1 MKIKTL
7 SIRNIASIETADI
20 DFTKG
25 ALGNAPLFLICGETG
40 SGKTTIL
47 DCITLTLYGATPRYS
62 GKSEHYPQEIGG
74 YAYNDVRQLVR
85 RGSRDA
91 RAAVTLVGNDGK
103 TYEAKWSVEAVSRGP
118 NKGTLKDEEW
128 TWKDCSTGG
137 LTYAKVRECE
147 SVAKQ
152 AVGLDFSQFCRT
164 TMLAQGQ
171 FTKFLLGEPKEK
183 AEILEKLTDTTKYSA
198 LGKAIFEK
206 YKKIKDAKDKIEDEI
221 RRMTGLGDQRSQIEA
236 RVKELSS
243 MIGDLEAK
251 RKTADAKLRW
261 LKRKDELEA
270 NRLAVRG
277 ELVEAV
283 AGLKALEIAV
293 AHNFEEAKLKVEALK
308 AYLGGRASKAG
319 MLESAEVILANLC
332 DIRNA
337 RTERARAEKELSL
350 LEQTLPGHKE
360 RLETAANAL
369 ENALGK
375 VATADSEVNAEERAL
390 EALGRRNVQKA
401 RDDAEKLR
409 GNLLGVEGRM
419 KGFAGQFDSIAK
431 REKSMSAM
439 KTELAE
445 LEEKVPGLK
454 TELLCSS
461 KALEQAQT
469 RCDEQKKLVDAGIEG
484 IIAELKVGDVCPI
497 CGNKIESL
505 RSGGHFESLFR
516 ELDAECRKAK
526 DAFKEK
532 ELVYN
537 KAAARV
543 EALRKNIESETALV
557 AEEKSRI
564 EDERRATLA
573 EAKLYGAKDGTAE
586 GVRTAVEACGAEIA
600 GLDGRLKAIDEQE
613 MKVKDLKKALKKAE
627 KARDEAKNAKI
638 AAEKELLNNQNR
650 IDSQKIMVKHQADI
664 EKNKAEDVAGRVS
677 GREWLEAWER
687 DHDSVEAELSAE
699 AREYALKKAEL
710 PKAESARDALEK
722 SSGQIAGC
730 IARAVGKVPELSD
743 VEADK
748 REGISTSAVDGLLGR
763 FDESQKSMA
772 RHLEERPADFADD
785 EGEESL
791 AEISLALKVESDKLY
806 EERGR
811 CQQQIADDD
820 KCATE
825 RTAKQREADRL
836 EAERMEWSP
845 INDRLGDNSG
855 DKIRREIQSYVL
867 ANVLVKANYYLRQ
880 LSERYELS
888 CEGLT
893 LSVVDSFEGGAV
905 RPVNTLS
912 GGEQFLVSLALALGL
927 AGMNDTG
934 LGVDMLLIDEGFGTL
949 SGEHLNSAIEALER
963 LNAIT
968 GSRKVG
974 VISHVERLRERIQT
988 HIEVTRRGHDPSVV
1002 RVTPDYVS

>member
-7 SIRNIASIETADI
+7 SIRNIASIESADI

-47 DCITLTLYGATPRYS
+47 DCITLALYGATPRYN
-62 GKSEHYPQEIGG
+62 GKGEHHPQEIAG
-74 YAYNDVRQLVR
+74 YAYNDARQLVR
-85 RGSRDA
+85 RGATSA
-91 RAAVTLVGNDGK
+91 SATVTLVGNDGRA
-103 TYEAKWSVEAVSRGP
+103 YEAKWSVEAVSKGR
-118 NKGTLKDEEW
+118 NKGYLKGDKW
-128 TWKDCSTGG
+128 TWKDCSDGG
-137 LTYAKVRECE
+137 LTYTMVKECE

-152 AVGLDFSQFCRT
+152 AVGLDFAQFCRT

-171 FTKFLLGEPKEK
+171 FTKFLLGEPREK

-198 LGKAIFEK
+198 LGKAIFDK
-206 YKKIKDAKDKIEDEI
+206 HKAIKDAKDKVEDEI

-236 RVKELSS
+236 RVKELSA

-251 RKTADAKLRW
+251 KKAADAKSRW
-261 LKRKDELEA
+261 LKRKDELA
-270 NRLAVRG
+270 VNDQAVRG

-283 AGLKALEIAV
+283 AGLKALEAAV
-293 AHNFEEAKLKVEALK
+293 ARDLETAKLKVGALK
-308 AYLGGRASKAG
+308 AYIYGHASKAG
-319 MLESAEVILANLC
+319 MLESAEVILANLR

-337 RTERARAEKELSL
+337 RIERARTEKELAL
-350 LEQTLPGHKE
+350 LEESLPEHKN
-360 RLETAANAL
+360 RLASAVEAVEKVQKEVAAA
-369 ENALGK
+369 ESA
-375 VATADSEVNAEERAL
+375 VNAEEQAL
-390 EALGRRNVQKA
+390 EALGRRNVQSA
-401 RDDAEKLR
+401 RDEAEKLR
-409 GNLLGVEGRM
+409 GNLLGVEGRI
-419 KGFAGQFDSIAK
+419 KGIADQLTSVAK
-431 REKSMSAM
+431 REKAM
-439 KTELAE
+439 DGQRKALVD

-454 TELLCSS
+454 AEMVSAGE
-461 KALEQAQT
+461 ALEQAQT
-469 RCDEQKKLVDAGIEG
+469 RRDEQKKLVDTGIEE
-484 IIAELKVGDVCPI
+484 IIASLKVGDVCPI

-516 ELDAECRKAK
+516 ELDAECKKAK

-532 ELVYN
+532 ESGYN

-543 EALRKNIESETALV
+543 EALRKGIESEAVLI
-557 AEEKSRI
+557 ADEKTRI
-564 EDERRATLA
+564 EDERRATQA
-573 EAKLYGAKDGTAE
+573 DAKRYGVSDGTVESVHA
-586 GVRTAVEACGAEIA
+586 AVEACGAKIA
-600 GLDGRLKAIDEQE
+600 ELDGRLKVVDEQE
-613 MKVKDLKKALKKAE
+613 KKVKELKKALKNAE
-627 KARDEAKNAKI
+627 KVRDEAKNAKD
-638 AAEKELLNNQNR
+638 AAEKELLNSQNR
-650 IDSQKIMVKHQADI
+650 IERQKIMVKSQTDM
-664 EKNKAEDVAGRVS
+664 EKNKAEEVAGRVA
-677 GREWLEAWER
+677 GREWLEAWDR
-687 DHDSVEAELSAE
+687 DPDSVEVSFRSE
-699 AREYALKKAEL
+699 AKEYAGKKAEL

-722 SSGQIAGC
+722 SSGQIADC
-730 IARAVGKVPELSD
+730 IVRAVGKVPGLSD

-748 REGISTSAVDGLLGR
+748 KEGISTSVVEGLLGR

-772 RHLEERPADFADD
+772 RHLEERPVDLADD

-791 AEISLALKVESDKLY
+791 AELSSALKGESDKLL

-811 CQQQIADDD
+811 CQQQIDDDD
-820 KCATE
+820 KCAAE
-825 RTAKQREADRL
+825 RTAKQK
-836 EAERMEWSP
+836 EAERLKAECAEWGP
-845 INDRLGDNSG
+845 INDRFGDTSG

-893 LSVVDSFEGGAV
+893 LSVIDSFEGGAV

-949 SGEHLNSAIEALER
+949 SGEHLNSAIETLER
-963 LNAIT
+963 LNAVT

-1002 RVTPDYVS
+1002 RVTPDYLG

>member
-7 SIRNIASIETADI
+7 SIRNIASIETADL

-47 DCITLTLYGATPRYS
+47 DCITLALYGATPRYN
-62 GKSEHYPQEIGG
+62 GKSAHHPQEIGG
-74 YAYNDVRQLVR
+74 YAYNDTRQLVR
-85 RGSRDA
+85 RGATSA
-91 RAAVTLVGNDGK
+91 SATVTLVGNDGK

-118 NKGTLKDEEW
+118 NKGTLKGAKW
-128 TWKDCSTGG
+128 TWRDCSAGG
-137 LTYAKVRECE
+137 LTCEMVRECE

-152 AVGLDFSQFCRT
+152 AVGLDFAQFCRT

-183 AEILEKLTDTTKYSA
+183 ADILEKLTDTTKYST
-198 LGKAIFEK
+198 LGKAIYEK
-206 YKKIKDAKDKIEDEI
+206 YKAITDAKDKAEEEI
-221 RRMTGLGDQRSQIEA
+221 RRMTGLGELRSQIEA
-236 RVKELSS
+236 RVKELSA
-243 MIGDLEAK
+243 MIEALEA
-251 RKTADAKLRW
+251 RRQAADAKLRW
-261 LKRKDELEA
+261 LKRKDELTV
-270 NRLAVRG
+270 NGQAVRG
-277 ELVEAV
+277 ELEEAV
-283 AGLKALEIAV
+283 AGLKALGIAV
-293 AHNFEEAKLKVEALK
+293 ARDFEKAKSKVEELK
-308 AYLGGRASKAG
+308 AYLDERASKAE

-337 RTERARAEKELSL
+337 RTERARAEQKLAQ
-350 LEQTLPGHKE
+350 LEQALPEYRE
-360 RLETAANAL
+360 RLDTAAKVLGNAL
-369 ENALGK
+369 DE
-375 VATADSEVNAEERAL
+375 VAAAESAVNAEEQTL

-401 RDDAEKLR
+401 RDEAEKLR
-409 GNLLGVEGRM
+409 GDLLGVEGRI
-419 KGFAGQFDSIAK
+419 KGIADRLASVAN
-431 REKSMSAM
+431 REKATDGQR
-439 KTELAE
+439 KDLAE

-454 TELLCSS
+454 AEMACAGEALDQA
-461 KALEQAQT
+461 KA
-469 RCDEQKKLVDAGIEG
+469 RRDEQKKLIEDGIERV
-484 IIAELKVGDVCPI
+484 ISDLKVGDVCPI

-505 RSGGHFESLFR
+505 RSGGQFKALFR
-516 ELDAECRKAK
+516 ELDATCSRAEADFAVRERN
-526 DAFKEK
+526 F
-532 ELVYN
+532 N

-543 EALRKNIESETALV
+543 EALRKGIESETALI
-557 AEEKSRI
+557 ADEKTRI
-564 EDERRATLA
+564 EDERRATQA
-573 EAKLYGAKDGTAE
+573 EAKRYGASDGTAE
-586 GVRTAVEACGAEIA
+586 SVRVAVEACGAKIA
-600 GLDGRLKAIDEQE
+600 ELDGKLKGIDEQE
-613 MKVKDLKKALKKAE
+613 KKVKDLKKALKEAE
-627 KARDEAKNAKI
+627 KARDEAKNAKD
-638 AAEKELLNNQNR
+638 AAEKELLNSQNR
-650 IDSQKIMVKHQADI
+650 IDSQKIMVKNQTDI
-664 EKNKAEDVAGRVS
+664 EKSKSDEVAGRVS

-687 DHDSVEAELSAE
+687 DPDSVEALFRAE
-699 AREYALKKAEL
+699 AKEYAGKKAEL
-710 PKAESARDALEK
+710 PKAESTRDALEK
-722 SSGQIAGC
+722 SSGQIADC
-730 IARAVGKVPELSD
+730 IVRADGTVPGLSD

-748 REGISTSAVDGLLGR
+748 REGISTSVVEGLLGR
-763 FDESQKSMA
+763 FEESQKSMS
-772 RHLEERPADFADD
+772 RHREERPVDLADD

-791 AEISLALKVESDKLY
+791 EELSAALKEESDKLL

-820 KCATE
+820 KCAAE
-825 RTAKQREADRL
+825 RTAKQIEVDRL
-836 EAERMEWSP
+836 EAERTEWSP
-845 INDRLGDNSG
+845 INDRFGDTSG

-893 LSVVDSFEGGAV
+893 LSVMDSFEGGAV

-988 HIEVTRRGHDPSVV
+988 HIEVTRRGHDPSMV
-1002 RVTPDYVS
+1002 RVTPDYLD